1 MQKMKS
7 ITDSKYEDHIQI
19 YTIADRELS
28 ESPTTSRAAPPSSD
42 HVDRDNVDHIP
53 SCSTELRPPDHQ
65 TTSQI
70 MIAAKN
76 GATTTATTVRT
87 GRKARRP
94 DDFITADQIS
104 IKDK

>member
-28 ESPTTSRAAPPSSD
+28 ESPTTSRAALSSSD
-42 HVDRDNVDHIP
+42 HI
-53 SCSTELRPPDHQ
+53 DHQ

-87 GRKARRP
+87 GRKARGP

-104 IKDK
+104 IQR

>member
-53 SCSTELRPPDHQ
+53 SSSAELRPHRPPDHVA
-65 TTSQI
+65 I
-70 MIAAKN
+70 MITAKN